1 MEYAYYPGCSLEHT
15 GKPYDMSIREV
26 FKKLDVTL
34 REIEDWNCCG
44 ATMYMSV
51 DKVVGFAVSA
61 RNLAL
66 AQNMGCDICAPCS
79 SCYTTLRK
87 TNRHI
92 AWNVHSRK
100 IINEALKAANL
111 TYDKMVDVRHPL
123 DIIVNDVGIDKIVKS
138 CTHELNGL
146 RIAPYYG
153 CMIVRPVYDFDDMDD
168 PQTMDVLFRAL
179 GGEVVDFPDKVRCCG
194 GMLMTTF
201 EEVALSL
208 NNHILMCAEDNGAE
222 VIVTT
227 CPLCQ
232 MNLESYQKQI
242 NKRYNL
248 NHNMPIIY
256 FSQLLGLALGIEPS
270 ILGLDMML
278 VEAKN
283 LNIKPKDA
291 LPQKLTLDA
300 MKRIA
305 V

>member
-1 MEYAYYPGCSLEHT
+1 MMEYAYYPGCSLEHT

-51 DKVVGFAVSA
+51 DKIVGFAVSA

-66 AQNMGCDICAPCS
+66 AQNMGCDMCVPCS
-79 SCYTTLRK
+79 ACYTTLRK

-92 AWNVHSRK
+92 TWNVHSRK

-123 DIIVNDVGIDKIVKS
+123 DILVNDVGIEKILAAS
-138 CTHELNGL
+138 TSELNGL
-146 RIAPYYG
+146 KIAPYYG
-153 CMIVRPVYDFDDMDD
+153 CMIVRPVQHFDDMDD

-179 GGEVVDFPDKVRCCG
+179 GAEVVNYPDKVRCCG
-194 GMLMTTF
+194 GMLMTTY

-208 NNHILMCAEDNGAE
+208 NNELLRCAEEHGAE
-222 VIVTT
+222 VIATT

-232 MNLESYQKQI
+232 MNLEAYQSQI
-242 NKRYNL
+242 NRRYDL
-248 NHNMPIIY
+248 NHHMPIVY
-256 FSQLLGLALGIEPS
+256 FSQLVGLALGIEPAK
-270 ILGLDMML
+270 LGMDTLL
-278 VEAKN
+278 IEAKN
-283 LNIKPKDA
+283 LKLKPKA
-291 LPQKLTLDA
+291 A
-300 MKRIA
+300 RRA